1 MEAKM
6 AAESRYQALF
16 DPLKIGPVTA
26 PNRFYQV
33 PHCSG
38 MGHAL
43 PRTLAAM
50 RGMKAE
56 GGWGVV
62 CTEYCS
68 IHPTSDDQPYPFAA
82 LWDDGDV
89 ANLAAMT
96 QQVHAHGALAGVEL
110 WHGGSY
116 VPNLASR
123 LPSLGVRSMPSREEP
138 VQSQRMDRSDIRA
151 FRQWHLAAARRAR
164 AAGFDIVYVYPT
176 HGYLMWEFL
185 SRSRNDRTDEYGG
198 SLANRARLLR
208 EVLEDTRAAVG
219 DRCAIAV
226 RCSADGHGDEHLS
239 AAEAHDLIGMLDD
252 LPDLWDL
259 VVGDYYGEEMATS
272 RFVHEAAL
280 EERIARVKRLT
291 RKPVVSVGR
300 FTSPD
305 TMVRQLR
312 TGVLDLIGAARPSI
326 ADPFLPSKIREGRLE
341 EIREC
346 IGCNVCYAS
355 NYRGAALRC
364 TQNPTMGEEWRRGWH
379 PERVPPGQGGSVLIV
394 GAGPA
399 GLEAAHILGKRGYSV
414 TLADA
419 AGEPGG
425 RVTLESRLPGLAEWA
440 RVRDYRLTQLRSMPQ
455 VSMYLGNR
463 LSADEVR
470 EFGAD
475 HVLIA
480 TGARWR
486 RDGLGRWHSL
496 AIEGLPTR
504 GVLTPD
510 DIMRGAR
517 PEGEVTIF
525 DDDHYYM
532 APVIAVQLAR
542 AGAKVSYVTTTGSVS
557 EWSHYTGEQERTQQQ
572 LLELGVQIRVSAAVV
587 GFDGESVGLACV
599 YTGRE
604 WRQRAST
611 LVLVTSREPSD
622 ELYRELVGEEG
633 AVPDLKI
640 QRIGDCLAPALI
652 AHAVFSGHKAARELD
667 EAGEPAP
674 AGRDR
679 SVVPGN

>member
-1 MEAKM
+1 M

-89 ANLAAMT
+89 ANLAGMT
-96 QQVHAHGALAGVEL
+96 QQVHAHGALAGVDL

-123 LPSLGVRSMPSREEP
+123 LPSIGVRSMPSREEP

-185 SRSRNDRTDEYGG
+185 SRSRNDRSDEYGG
-198 SLANRARLLR
+198 SLENRARLLR

-226 RCSADGHGDEHLS
+226 RFSADGHGDEHLS
-239 AAEAHDLIGMLDD
+239 AAEAHDLIGLLDD

-425 RVTLESRLPGLAEWA
+425 RVTLESRLPGLGEWA

>member
-1 MEAKM
+1 M

-89 ANLAAMT
+89 ANLAGMT

-123 LPSLGVRSMPSREEP
+123 LPSIGVRSMPSREEP

-185 SRSRNDRTDEYGG
+185 SRSRNDRSDEYGG
-198 SLANRARLLR
+198 SLENRARLLR

-226 RCSADGHGDEHLS
+226 RFSADGHGDEHLS
-239 AAEAHDLIGMLDD
+239 AAEAHDLIGLLDD

-486 RDGLGRWHSL
+486 RDGLGRWHSR
-496 AIEGLPTR
+496 AIEGLPAR

>member
-1 MEAKM
+1 M

-89 ANLAAMT
+89 ANLAGMT

-123 LPSLGVRSMPSREEP
+123 LPSIGVRSMPSREEP

-185 SRSRNDRTDEYGG
+185 SRSRNDRSDEYGG
-198 SLANRARLLR
+198 SLENRARLLR

-226 RCSADGHGDEHLS
+226 RFSADGHGDEHLS
-239 AAEAHDLIGMLDD
+239 AAEAHDLIGLLDD

-425 RVTLESRLPGLAEWA
+425 RVTLESRLPGLGEWA